1 MEEIIKENPNY
12 QKINKYYIVN
22 RNSDDYQI
30 ARKRRERQLKQKGFE
45 SRLDILED
53 KLNQLID
60 LLRNKI

>member
-12 QKINKYYIVN
+12 QKINKHYIVN